1 MIQGAQ
7 KIFFN
12 REPFG
17 AARGLTITVR
27 EMSFMWMLKSIKTT
41 AKSPAALSDDAL
53 IAAVAQSDVA
63 AFEQIH
69 KKYFPKLMH
78 FARRITGNAE
88 AAEEVANDVLMTVWR
103 TADRFEGRSKP
114 STWIFGIAYRVAMK
128 QRKKLER
135 RAGDVELDEGMIAAR
150 DDTAETVIRGTDLK
164 NALDQLK
171 PELRAVVELTYYNG
185 YLYTE
190 IAEILGC
197 PVGTVK
203 TRMMTARRRL
213 RGILS
218 DDEQT
223 GGEHAVA

>member
-1 MIQGAQ
+1 M
-7 KIFFN
+7 
-12 REPFG
+12 
-17 AARGLTITVR
+17 
-27 EMSFMWMLKSIKTT
+27 
-41 AKSPAALSDDAL
+41 SDDAL
-53 IAAVAQSDVA
+53 IAAVAQGDVT
-63 AFEQIH
+63 AFEQVH

-78 FARRITGNAE
+78 FARRITGSAE

-128 QRKKLER
+128 QRTKLQR
-135 RAGDVELDEGMIAAR
+135 RAGDVELDEGMIASK
-150 DDTAETVIRGTDLK
+150 DDTAEAVIRGTDLK

-190 IAEILGC
+190 IAEILDC

-218 DDEQT
+218 DEEQT

>member
-1 MIQGAQ
+1 
-7 KIFFN
+7 
-12 REPFG
+12 
-17 AARGLTITVR
+17 
-27 EMSFMWMLKSIKTT
+27 MWTLKSIKTP
-41 AKSPAALSDDAL
+41 AKPRAAMSDDAL
-53 IAAVAQSDVA
+53 IAAVAQGDVT
-63 AFEQIH
+63 AFEQVH

-78 FARRITGNAE
+78 FARRITGSAE

-128 QRKKLER
+128 QRTKLQR
-135 RAGDVELDEGMIAAR
+135 RAGDVELDEGMIASK
-150 DDTAETVIRGTDLK
+150 DDTAEAVIRGTDLK

-190 IAEILGC
+190 IAEILDC

-218 DDEQT
+218 DEEQT